1 MVTQELVK
9 QFEYDV
15 LQYVSSVYGII
26 NKMRV
31 LIFKREC
38 LKNHLRDESV
48 VYLLKYFHVYEKL
61 YSYLEDD

>member
-26 NKMRV
+26 SKMRV

-48 VYLLKYFHVYEKL
+48 VYLLKYFHVYEK
-61 YSYLEDD
+61 